1 MLDDSEGKQISAA
14 LGDHKALLRATT
26 GCSPSAGASRRWP
39 GGSCRSSRSA
49 RCSCSRQAAGEL
61 DEIPE
66 PVRSETAALV
76 GSPGAALINA
86 KPMLDWIAR
95 VEPDMYD

>member
-1 MLDDSEGKQISAA
+1 MISAA
-14 LGDHKALLRATT
+14 LGDHKALLLRHHGMLTV
-26 GCSPSAGASRRWP
+26 
-39 GGSCRSSRSA
+39 GGSVEEMAWWFLSLEQVCKVQLLA
-49 RCSCSRQAAGEL
+49 QAAGEL
-61 DEIPE
+61 EEIPE

-95 VEPDMYD
+95 VEPDMYE